1 MQPPFTAIS
10 IASACVGA
18 QMAVVVTITLSL
30 TKSPIGSAST
40 TAVLYCSRTHSMSET
55 FCTLKPST
63 PSPLRAAMAYDGGDP
78 AAYHIAGC
86 DFPYGFGSTFR
97 GGSCQCLPWKPA
109 YSSWSHIL
117 GNSAMVSSQISLV

>member
-1 MQPPFTAIS
+1 MS

-30 TKSPIGSAST
+30 TKSPMGSAFT

-63 PSPLRAAMAYDGGDP
+63 PRPLRAAMEYEGGDP

-86 DFPYGFGSTFR
+86 DFPYGLGRILR
-97 GGSCQCLPWKPA
+97 GGSDQCLPWKP
-109 YSSWSHIL
+109 
-117 GNSAMVSSQISLV
+117 